1 MKLHSSILHSL
12 LSGAMLSYAID
23 VVTDKHDIS
32 PDAVVILLAL
42 AELHA
47 KGQATPSVEQLLTQT
62 LYVPSL
68 FLEGIDALYEAGF
81 LIRDGESVAATN
93 KAAHLLKDVFETCQ
107 QEVKHRANRFA
118 VYPPISESP
127 LIQREGAFYA
137 GPLTLFPLNYFSPE
151 PTEKLAKPSTSK
163 GRKQAK
169 NISGDLPTHNQ

>member
-1 MKLHSSILHSL
+1 MKLHPEILHSL

-47 KGQATPSVEQLLTQT
+47 KGQATPSVEQLLAQT

-68 FLEGIDALYEAGF
+68 FLEGIDALHEAGL
-81 LIRDGESVAATN
+81 LIRDNQSVAATN
-93 KAAHLLKDVFETCQ
+93 KAARLLKAVFETCQ

-118 VYPPISESP
+118 TYPLTSESP

-151 PTEKLAKPSTSK
+151 PTEKPAKPATPK

-169 NISGDLPTHNQ
+169 KPSAE

>member
-1 MKLHSSILHSL
+1 MKLHPSILRSL
-12 LSGAMLSYAID
+12 LSGAILSYAID
-23 VVTDKHDIS
+23 VIADKDDIS

-47 KGQATPSVEQLLTQT
+47 KGQATPSIERLLAQT

-68 FLEGIDALYEAGF
+68 FLEAIEALHEAGF
-81 LIRDGESVAATN
+81 LIRDDESVAATT

-118 VYPPISESP
+118 DHIPTSESP

-151 PTEKLAKPSTSK
+151 PTEKSAKPATAT

-169 NISGDLPTHNQ
+169 NISGDPDTHIQ